1 MADDPEATAMQQLTQ
16 SLTPLDEPAR
26 ERILEWALKRCGSAI
41 ASVAVSE
48 RITGQISAQR
58 PVAAKAPTTGL
69 ANGAGAYADFA
80 DLYDAANP
88 KTDHMKA
95 LVGGTGCRCVA
106 ARRRSPRVK

>member
-1 MADDPEATAMQQLTQ
+1 M
-16 SLTPLDEPAR
+16 
-26 ERILEWALKRCGSAI
+26 
-41 ASVAVSE
+41 
-48 RITGQISAQR
+48 
-58 PVAAKAPTTGL
+58 AAKAPTTGL

-88 KTDHMKA
+88 KTDHVKA